1 MLPKNYIKPTEYAA
15 GGAKKKTKSGSPKP
29 TNPSLWSR
37 AKSLAKQKF
46 DVYPSAYAN
55 GWAAKWYKE
64 NGGGW
69 SGGSNK
75 KADGGPVNYQQGSPD
90 GLMQIQ
96 NGGTH
101 EESPLGGVP
110 MGTDAEGNQVLV
122 EEGETVRKGSE
133 TDFVFSD
140 RLRLTKQDAEEF
152 AIDKKFVGQTFAD
165 ISKKLETRSRRK
177 NDPIDKQT
185 MDIQLNRLEE
195 AQETFKQR
203 KLAEAEEMYGG
214 SRESSPEQSMEPP
227 MGLPME
233 AQQGPSPEEMAIIQ
247 AMQQG
252 AAGMGPQG
260 MGQPSPEMMPPQ
272 GPPQMMN
279 YGGLIYANG
288 GPTQNLLG
296 ALGASINGTPLEESS
311 IKDIA
316 YENYLKTQGL
326 NDYDIMEIK
335 RSGNLENTVN
345 NFYRDSL
352 ATAGAAAAPV
362 VDPQQLED
370 EQITRTEEN
379 FSPFMPTPS
388 TSSPSTIEQIFPFL
402 NNPYPQQSAQTA
414 SQTPVVPDPNAQP
427 TAAVATTPPP
437 VQTVLPAQVANAQVA
452 VTPATGLP
460 IGPNITSLG
469 TAPTGSSMPFGP
481 LGANPGTQPE
491 MPSYETPLGVTA
503 MQGAP
508 VVSNAL
514 TSAFL
519 PEGFNYE
526 DYRVS
531 PDDSIVEKRDITAD
545 LQDIDRMTEM
555 GRQAITARATS
566 TGELLVGLSRL
577 TAMGMAEMGKVRNQ
591 QYSDYLQ
598 QLEAQKLRN
607 LQLAQMNSQT
617 KGAVDAAN
625 ADLEKERLNL
635 INAAATEA
643 SKVADALR
651 QENLSKYE
659 IEVLYKMYPYLT
671 QFN

>member
-1 MLPKNYIKPTEYAA
+1 L
-15 GGAKKKTKSGSPKP
+15 KK
-29 TNPSLWSR
+29 
-37 AKSLAKQKF
+37 
-46 DVYPSAYAN
+46 
-55 GWAAKWYKE
+55 
-64 NGGGW
+64 
-69 SGGSNK
+69 
-75 KADGGPVNYQQGSPD
+75 
-90 GLMQIQ
+90 
-96 NGGTH
+96 
-101 EESPLGGVP
+101 
-110 MGTDAEGNQVLV
+110 
-122 EEGETVRKGSE
+122 GETVRKGSE

-227 MGLPME
+227 MGSPME
-233 AQQGPSPEEMAIIQ
+233 AQQGPSPEEMAIMQ

-288 GPTQNLLG
+288 GPTQNLLE

-326 NDYDIMEIK
+326 NDYEIMEIK
-335 RSGNLENTVN
+335 GSGNLENTVN

-352 ATAGAAAAPV
+352 TTAGAAAAPV
-362 VDPQQLED
+362 VDPQ
-370 EQITRTEEN
+370 
-379 FSPFMPTPS
+379 M
-388 TSSPSTIEQIFPFL
+388 
-402 NNPYPQQSAQTA
+402 
-414 SQTPVVPDPNAQP
+414 PVVSDPNAQP

-437 VQTVLPAQVANAQVA
+437 PVTSTVQPAQVANAQGA
-452 VTPATGLP
+452 AATAGGLP
-460 IGPNITSLG
+460 TSPNITSLG

-481 LGANPGTQPE
+481 LGANVRTQPE

-617 KGAVDAAN
+617 RGAVDAAN